1 MKQLFRP
8 TRYPFSLSTQLTICH
23 ALLALLLVS
32 LALGCQSSSEDN
44 AAYPSRP
51 VTYIVPWNPGGG
63 TDTASRALA
72 SVLGDVL
79 GTPVNVV
86 NRTGGGG
93 VVGHLALAQAEPD
106 GYTIG
111 AVTVEIAMMHWAGL
125 TDLTYEDYTPLA
137 LVMNNPAALT
147 VSADA
152 PWNTV
157 QDLVS
162 DLREEPGTYLASGTS
177 RGGIWDLARIGF
189 LEAAGLPESAMPWVP
204 SQGAAPA
211 LQELLAGGVSVV
223 TAALA
228 ETDALR
234 RAGQVKVLAVMSDER
249 LDTAPDVPTLRESGI
264 DWSLGGWV
272 GVGAPAGL
280 PDSLRTTLSEALQE
294 AMQDSAFA
302 TPLRQAGFTLQPLSS
317 EAFAPF
323 IAEQDQRN
331 GRLLEQAG
339 IAR

>member
-1 MKQLFRP
+1 MPR
-8 TRYPFSLSTQLTICH
+8 TVRNT
-23 ALLALLLVS
+23 ALALLLMS
-32 LALGCQSSSEDN
+32 LAVGCQSSSDGD

-72 SVLGDVL
+72 AAMQDALGE
-79 GTPVNVV
+79 PVNVV

-137 LVMNNPAALT
+137 LLMNNPAALT
-147 VSADA
+147 VRADA
-152 PWNTV
+152 PWDTV

-162 DLREEPGTYLASGTS
+162 ALRNEPGTYLASGTS

-189 LEAAGLPESAMPWVP
+189 LEAAELPENALPWVP

-211 LQELLAGGVSVV
+211 MQELLAGGVSVV
-223 TAALA
+223 TSALA

-234 RAGQVKVLAVMSDER
+234 RAGQVKVLAVMADER
-249 LDTAPDVPTLRESGI
+249 LDVAPDVPTLKESGI
-264 DWSLGGWV
+264 DWTLGGWV

-280 PDSLRTTLSEALQE
+280 PDSLRTTLSEAIQA
-294 AMQDSAFA
+294 AMQDSVFA
-302 TPLRQAGFTLQPLSS
+302 VPMQQAGFTLQPLPS
-317 EAFAPF
+317 EAFASF
-323 IAEQDQRN
+323 AAEQDERN